1 MKEKLLEA
9 AIFLGFIAI
18 NLLFYRR
25 IGGLLRRVYRM
36 FERRLKN
43 EYGILCPI
51 ATRHWP
57 EGYNWM
63 VLEKREDCFRAL
75 FYNAKPT
82 YADLGSDCF
91 WFSNDNHG
99 SYKVLTGIEIPFE
112 AITKWN
118 GKNLSLLRWEKV
130 SE

>member
-1 MKEKLLEA
+1 MKPSILEVA
-9 AIFLGFIAI
+9 FFIGIIAI
-18 NLLFYRR
+18 NLYYYPQILKFFRNIYRR
-25 IGGLLRRVYRM
+25 
-36 FERRLKN
+36 FEKHITN
-43 EYGILCPI
+43 EHGIPCPV

-63 VLEKREDCFRAL
+63 VLEKKEDSFRAL

-99 SYKVLTGIEIPFE
+99 SYKVLAGVEIPFE
-112 AITKWN
+112 AVSKWS